1 MKKCL
6 IVPYFGKFP
15 NYFQLTLDSCGKN
28 LDFDWLIITDNNE
41 DYDYPSNV
49 KVYKMTFEEFKK
61 LIQIKLKNYI
71 EKIELE
77 KPYKLCDYKV
87 TYGYVLSAY
96 LKNYDWWGY
105 CDFDIIFGKLNNFI
119 TDELLK
125 KYDKLFVFGHFTLYR
140 NTEEINKLFLKSYG
154 EKKLYEEYFKTSK
167 ICAFD
172 ELWKESINNI
182 FEKNYKKIFYE
193 NFSADIYPKDVNFRI
208 IFLDILNKK
217 IKVQKTDKGFFV
229 YDNGKII
236 KILKNKNEI
245 IKQEYMYIHL
255 QKRKMECNIS
265 TLNRKFYKI
274 IPNIFENMEINL
286 EELSYNNFFK
296 IKKRKIDKE
305 YYNKGIIL

>member
-154 EKKLYEEYFKTSK
+154 EKNYMKNILKLQKYVH
-167 ICAFD
+167 
-172 ELWKESINNI
+172 LM
-182 FEKNYKKIFYE
+182 NYGKKVLI
-193 NFSADIYPKDVNFRI
+193 IYLK
-208 IFLDILNKK
+208 
-217 IKVQKTDKGFFV
+217 
-229 YDNGKII
+229 KII
-236 KILKNKNEI
+236 KKYFMKILVLIFILKMLI
-245 IKQEYMYIHL
+245 
-255 QKRKMECNIS
+255 
-265 TLNRKFYKI
+265 
-274 IPNIFENMEINL
+274 L
-286 EELSYNNFFK
+286 E
-296 IKKRKIDKE
+296 
-305 YYNKGIIL
+305 